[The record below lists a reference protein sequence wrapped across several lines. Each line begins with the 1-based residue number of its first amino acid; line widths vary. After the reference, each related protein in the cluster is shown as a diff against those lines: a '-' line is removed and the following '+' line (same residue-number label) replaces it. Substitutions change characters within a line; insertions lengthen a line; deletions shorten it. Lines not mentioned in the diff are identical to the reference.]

1 MPTREQEKD
10 LRKLMEQ
17 KSESYRFATAEE
29 ISSLG
34 VDTNGG
40 DLRETIADHTAKI
53 IQETEGRLIKC
64 PGVGNIYKV
73 KIIAQ

>member
-40 DLRETIADHTAKI
+40 DLRETIADHTTKI
-53 IQETEGRLIKC
+53 IQETESKLIKC
-64 PGVGNIYKV
+64 PVVGSIYMV
-73 KIIAQ
+73 KIIAK

>member
-1 MPTREQEKD
+1 
-10 LRKLMEQ
+10 MEQ

-40 DLRETIADHTAKI
+40 DLREIIADHTAKI
-53 IQETEGRLIKC
+53 VQETEGKLIK
-64 PGVGNIYKV
+64 
-73 KIIAQ
+73 

>member
-1 MPTREQEKD
+1 
-10 LRKLMEQ
+10 MEQ

-40 DLRETIADHTAKI
+40 DLREIIADHTAKI
-53 IQETEGRLIKC
+53 VQETEGKLIKYL
-64 PGVGNIYKV
+64 GVGNRLK
-73 KIIAQ
+73 

>member
-34 VDTNGG
+34 VNTNGG
-40 DLRETIADHTAKI
+40 DLRETIADHATKI
-53 IQETEGRLIKC
+53 IQETESKLIKC
-64 PGVGNIYKV
+64 PGVGNIYMV
-73 KIIAQ
+73 KTIAK